1 MDTLT
6 AIHQRFSANHFADR
20 PVSDD
25 TLTALIDA
33 ARQAPSSFNQ
43 QHARFLAVQDLAARQ
58 TLRAI
63 AFNQAK
69 VEAAPLVI
77 VVLGDLLAHE
87 HFNEVAEADVR
98 AGIYNQELADYFINA
113 VKSGYA
119 DPSRARDEAIRS
131 GALAAMNLM
140 TAATAMGLV
149 TGPMIGF
156 DANQLKTTFG
166 IAERYLPVIM
176 ITVGYDG
183 AGNWSKKTRRPITEL
198 LVRDARPGQQHL
210 FSAD

>member
-43 QHARFLAVQDLAARQ
+43 QHARFFAVQDLAARQ

-77 VVLGDLLAHE
+77 VDSVVTSYIIMEYSEQTLYL
-87 HFNEVAEADVR
+87 
-98 AGIYNQELADYFINA
+98 NA
-113 VKSGYA
+113 RLHS
-119 DPSRARDEAIRS
+119 S
-131 GALAAMNLM
+131 
-140 TAATAMGLV
+140 T
-149 TGPMIGF
+149 
-156 DANQLKTTFG
+156 
-166 IAERYLPVIM
+166 
-176 ITVGYDG
+176 
-183 AGNWSKKTRRPITEL
+183 
-198 LVRDARPGQQHL
+198 
-210 FSAD
+210 